1 MGAEVEAALP
11 VVVVVE
17 MATVMMPPVGVH
29 LAVRILGVA
38 SLRAALVGVP
48 ATHQG
53 MSERPEALGATRLPM
68 K

>member
-11 VVVVVE
+11 VAVVVT
-17 MATVMMPPVGVH
+17 ATVTMPPVGVH

>member
-17 MATVMMPPVGVH
+17 MATVMMPPAGVH

-48 ATHQG
+48 ATHRG
-53 MSERPEALGATRLPM
+53 TSERPEALGATRLPM

>member
-11 VVVVVE
+11 VAVME
-17 MATVMMPPVGVH
+17 MATVTMPPVGVH

-38 SLRAALVGVP
+38 SLLAALVGAP

-53 MSERPEALGATRLPM
+53 TSERPEALGVTRLPM